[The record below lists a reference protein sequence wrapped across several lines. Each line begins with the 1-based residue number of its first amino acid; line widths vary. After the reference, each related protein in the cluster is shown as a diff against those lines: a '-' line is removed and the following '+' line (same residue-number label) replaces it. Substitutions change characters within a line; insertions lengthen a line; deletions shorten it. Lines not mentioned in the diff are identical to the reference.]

1 MSKKFPFEDVD
12 EEYITEAQ
20 ATIILGDAEL
30 SRCNVVPEEW
40 YGTTEDMKVM
50 CLMGI
55 KFKEID
61 PEPALRLRKLER
73 VRDEG

>member
-20 ATIILGDAEL
+20 AKIILGDAEL
-30 SRCNVVPEEW
+30 SRCNVVPEWED
-40 YGTTEDMKVM
+40 GTTEDMKVEY
-50 CLMGI
+50 LRSI

-73 VRDEG
+73 VRDEE